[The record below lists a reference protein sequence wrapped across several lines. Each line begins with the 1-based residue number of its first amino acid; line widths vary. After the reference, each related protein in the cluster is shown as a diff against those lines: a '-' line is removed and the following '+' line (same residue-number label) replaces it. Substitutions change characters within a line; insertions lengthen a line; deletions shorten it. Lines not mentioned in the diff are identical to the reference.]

1 MNNPL
6 SIHTRK
12 TLTMAA
18 AAALVMGL
26 AACDQDMSAEKVG
39 RKIDNTVD
47 QTGQQI
53 ARATDSA
60 EKKMEQAGSAISEKT
75 AQAGDTLQD
84 AAITAKVKSA
94 LVAEPGLNALSIDVD
109 TENGVVSLFG
119 SADTQANRERA
130 TQLAS
135 AVEGVKS
142 VQNKL
147 VIVQGS

>member
-1 MNNPL
+1 MNTPL
-6 SIHTRK
+6 NHHIRKASI
-12 TLTMAA
+12 AA
-18 AAALVMGL
+18 VTAALVLGL

-39 RKIDNTVD
+39 RKIDNTVN
-47 QTGQQI
+47 QTGEQI
-53 ARATDSA
+53 SRTTDSA
-60 EKKMEQAGSAISEKT
+60 EQKMAQVQSVVAEKT
-75 AQAGDTLQD
+75 DKAGESLGD

-94 LVAEPGLNALSIDVD
+94 LIAEPGLNALSIDVD
-109 TENGVVSLFG
+109 TENGIVSLFG
-119 SADTQANRERA
+119 SADTRANRERA